1 MRQIYKILSI
11 GLIGILILLGPACKK
26 QDYYQT
32 NPNNPTAGT
41 PGLLLTN
48 IEISVFNNFNLNQH
62 FAARHLTYYVFL
74 NSTVQY
80 DWTRANSGSSFYNF
94 DNYNV
99 LRQVNQMSAAAEKIG
114 QVNYLA
120 LAKFFRAV
128 LFIQLTETYG
138 DVPFTEALQA
148 TDGLI
153 TPKYDSQK
161 SIYKAELQE
170 LEDANNMFDESQ
182 PAITGDI
189 IYSGSILKWKQLINA
204 YRLRVLLHLSKKE
217 SDTDL
222 NIKQQFATVLGDA
235 TKYPLMTSNDDNGQ
249 ITYTTSDVSNN
260 NPNYLSNDLQSGV
273 SLEKGFVNMLKE
285 LKDTRLFSFGDP
297 VNGQTANVFSSYVGV
312 DAGLT
317 QTDQQN
323 AGVSAS
329 RINKRYI
336 QSQTNEPHIFF
347 GYAEQE
353 FLVAEGISRGWVTGD
368 AALHYNNGITASME
382 FYGITGSP
390 VNTYLAQPNV
400 AYNVGNAIPLIQT
413 QKYIAFYMNS
423 GWEAFFEQ
431 RRTGIPTLSVGPG
444 TQNDGKV
451 PKRWLYPQ
459 GELTNNPTNLNAAI
473 QSQYGGNDDTNAIM
487 WVLQ

>member
-1 MRQIYKILSI
+1 MRHLYKILSA
-11 GLIGILILLGPACKK
+11 GLMGILILLGPACKK

-32 NPNNPTAGT
+32 NPNNPSAGT
-41 PGLLLTN
+41 PALFLTN
-48 IEISVFNNFNLNQH
+48 VEISVFNNFNLNQH

-80 DWTRANSGSSFYNF
+80 DWTRANSGSPFYNF

-99 LRQVNQMSAAAEKIG
+99 LRQVNNMSAAAESAG
-114 QVNYLA
+114 QINYQA

-148 TDGLI
+148 TTGLI
-153 TPKYDSQK
+153 TPKYDTQK
-161 SIYKAELQE
+161 SIYQAELKE
-170 LEDANNMFDESQ
+170 LEEANDLFDESQ
-182 PAITGDI
+182 PAIAGDI

-217 SDTDL
+217 SDNEL
-222 NIKQQFATVLGDA
+222 NIKQQFAAILSNP

-249 ITYTTSDVSNN
+249 IAYNTSDISNN

-273 SLEKGFVNMLKE
+273 SVEKGFVDLLKG
-285 LKDTRLFSFGDP
+285 LNDTRLFSFADP
-297 VNGQTANVFSSYVGV
+297 INGQAANIFSSYVGV

-336 QSQTNEPHIFF
+336 QSQTNEPHIFL

-353 FLVAEGISRGWVTGD
+353 FLIAEGISRGWGTGN
-368 AALHYNNGITASME
+368 AALHYNNGITASMA
-382 FYGITGSP
+382 FYGITGTP
-390 VNTYLAQPNV
+390 VSTYLAQPGV
-400 AYNVGNAIPLIQT
+400 AFNPANAIPLIQT
-413 QKYIAFYMNS
+413 QKHIAFYMNS

-444 TQNDGKV
+444 TQNNGKV

-459 GELTNNPTNLNAAI
+459 GELTNNATNLDAAV
-473 QSQYGGNDDTNAIM
+473 QSQYGGTDDTNAVM
-487 WVLQ
+487 WVLK